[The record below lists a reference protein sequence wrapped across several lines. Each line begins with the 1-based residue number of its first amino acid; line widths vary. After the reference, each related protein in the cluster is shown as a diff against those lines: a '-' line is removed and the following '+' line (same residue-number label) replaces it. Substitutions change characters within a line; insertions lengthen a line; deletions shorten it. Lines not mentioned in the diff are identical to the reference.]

1 MNSSRTRPSFALG
14 YNPEDD
20 CLFATITKSDGE
32 KCVLRPDELYR
43 LVVLGERIMMYFP
56 SVGGRVALLDLFGGN
71 TPSKLEE
78 SIPDI
83 IRLNKRF
90 VRD

>member
-1 MNSSRTRPSFALG
+1 
-14 YNPEDD
+14 
-20 CLFATITKSDGE
+20 
-32 KCVLRPDELYR
+32 
-43 LVVLGERIMMYFP
+43 MMYFP